1 MASAS
6 FSTPSTIGA
15 LVSIAL
21 TCACSSKNDA
31 ADSGA
36 PDAAI
41 VGDDD
46 AAAEVDSGDRDGDA
60 DAAVVCAPRDV
71 LSSDT
76 MQLTRLGDTKPLWV
90 PASVDDTIVAYAS
103 DTTSAVVIDELPAN
117 PAHFAIV
124 NVPFDRSPARRLT
137 IEAYSV
143 TSPQIADR
151 TAYWMLD
158 APSAPALRSIPLD
171 GAGDAAAPVAR
182 TVTTFADEPIPERW
196 LVDGDAAYWIYDRPD
211 PNVPA
216 NPGYAVLMHAAL
228 ADGAHVEGPTLAPG
242 LGPPPGLG
250 GEPYAF
256 AAADV
261 KAGYVYFAL
270 ITQLGNPPVTSAFS
284 VKREPASGGTIEALG
299 EMQTGFAQLFVTER
313 FVYWVADLSTH
324 TQNASVAIYDFA
336 IYQSGHD
343 GTGTRKIAGHD
354 GLSDLNGIPY
364 VHVEGNVLYWFDGPT
379 QIAKYLRA
387 FCE

>member
-1 MASAS
+1 MASPF

-21 TCACSSKNDA
+21 ACACASKNDA
-31 ADSGA
+31 TDAGA

-41 VGDDD
+41 DGDDGD
-46 AAAEVDSGDRDGDA
+46 GGATEPDSGDR

-76 MQLTRLGDTKPLWV
+76 MQLTRLGDTKPLWL
-90 PASVDDTIVAYAS
+90 PASADDTIVAYAS
-103 DTTSAVVIDELPAN
+103 DTTSAVVIDELPGN
-117 PAHFAIV
+117 PARFAIV

-137 IEAYSV
+137 IEANSS
-143 TSPQIADR
+143 TSPQIVDR

-182 TVTTFADEPIPERW
+182 TVTTFSGEPIPSRW

-211 PNVPA
+211 PSIPA
-216 NPGYAVLMHAAL
+216 NPSYAVLMHAAL
-228 ADGAHVEGPTLAPG
+228 AGDGTHIEGPTLAPV
-242 LGPPPGLG
+242 LAPPPGLG

-270 ITQLGNPPVTSAFS
+270 IAQIGNPPVTSAFS
-284 VKREPASGGTIEALG
+284 VKREPVSGGTIEALG

-324 TQNASVAIYDFA
+324 TQNASVGVYDFA
-336 IYQSGHD
+336 IYQSALD

-354 GLSDLNGIPY
+354 GLSDLTGLPY

-379 QIAKYLRA
+379 HIAKYLRA